1 MSGGKRHKGQPGR
14 SHWQPPRR
22 DEEIPLAMRPSKVRQ
37 PDEHGDDE
45 LTQMSA
51 TLAARLTVETR

>member
-1 MSGGKRHKGQPGR
+1 MR
-14 SHWQPPRR
+14 
-22 DEEIPLAMRPSKVRQ
+22 LRPSKVRQ

-51 TLAARLTVETR
+51 TLAARLTVESR